1 MNLKPNSILFS
12 PKRAFPKWLWDACL
26 LALLIPVY
34 LGHFPPETVNAL
46 RPLILATSLC
56 AYGILALK
64 IYVWDNHTLR
74 ELLGISLILLLVGLG
89 TVFSGN
95 RCFLSCFLL
104 VFSAKDQDYDK
115 LCRFFF
121 WFFFATLL
129 LNLLLVGAGV
139 LEDTLSTRWEA
150 INFGATRHSYGFG
163 HPNTFGFWTLLL
175 IFSGLLY
182 IPRKGHRALSCL
194 ISVLL
199 AFCVF
204 RVTDSKAALL
214 SSLAAIVLC
223 LIAFRIG
230 PWLSSKKW
238 SVPLC
243 LGLYLL
249 GIAAFL
255 SLTLLYQEDNG
266 FYSTCNALLSD
277 RLAYSSAAF
286 RSFGVKLFG
295 AQVHFRWDPV
305 DSLYAYAPICM
316 GLIPTVLYFGLNLI
330 SLYRAARAGR
340 WDIVAVAFAGALYST
355 MEYGLM
361 NPVHLPIFAAC
372 ARLEVEKGRKSSV

>member
-89 TVFSGN
+89 TVYSGN

-121 WFFFATLL
+121 WFFSATLL

-223 LIAFRIG
+223 LIAFRVG

-255 SLTLLYQEDNG
+255 SPTLLYQEDNG
-266 FYSTCNALLSD
+266 FFSTCLLLGGFPQLWPEAV
-277 RLAYSSAAF
+277 R
-286 RSFGVKLFG
+286 
-295 AQVHFRWDPV
+295 
-305 DSLYAYAPICM
+305 
-316 GLIPTVLYFGLNLI
+316 
-330 SLYRAARAGR
+330 RAGSFPLGPCGQSVCLCPHLHGADPHR
-340 WDIVAVAFAGALYST
+340 AVLRTEPYFPIPRRRGRTVGHCRGCLRRGTLQHHGVWSDEPGPPAHLRS
-355 MEYGLM
+355 LR
-361 NPVHLPIFAAC
+361 PV
-372 ARLEVEKGRKSSV
+372 ESRKR

>member
-1 MNLKPNSILFS
+1 MTFKPDSILFS
-12 PKRAFPKWLWDACL
+12 PKRAFPKWLWYAAL

-34 LGHFPPETVNAL
+34 LGHFPAETVNAL
-46 RPLILATSLC
+46 RPLILATSLV

-64 IYVWDNHTLR
+64 IYIWDSHTLR
-74 ELLGISLILLLVGLG
+74 ELLGISIVLLLVGLG

-104 VFSAKDQDYDK
+104 VFSAKDQDFDR

-121 WFFFATLL
+121 CFFFATLL
-129 LNLLLVGAGV
+129 LNLLLVAVGI

-150 INFGATRHSYGFG
+150 INFGTTRHSMGFG
-163 HPNTFGFWTLLL
+163 HPNTLGFWTVLI
-175 IFSGLLY
+175 IFSGLLCC
-182 IPRKGHRALSCL
+182 RKNGRRWVSCL
-194 ISVLL
+194 IAILFAL
-199 AFCVF
+199 CTF
-204 RVTDSKAALL
+204 RLTDSKAALL
-214 SSLAAIVLC
+214 SSLAAAVLC
-223 LIAFRIG
+223 LLASWAG
-230 PWLSSKKW
+230 PRLSSKKW
-238 SVPLC
+238 SVSLC
-243 LGLYLL
+243 LGLYVL

-255 SLTLLYQEDNG
+255 SLALLYREDSG
-266 FYSTCNALLSD
+266 FFSTCNTLLSD

-295 AQVHFRWDPV
+295 TQVNFRWDPV

-316 GLIPTVLYFGLNLI
+316 GIVPTVLYFGLNLAAMQ
-330 SLYRAARAGR
+330 RAAKAGR
-340 WDIVAVAFAGALYST
+340 WDIVAVCFAGALYST

-372 ARLEVEKGRKSSV
+372 AGLRVEKEEKPSL

>member
-46 RPLILATSLC
+46 RPHILAASLS

-64 IYVWDNHTLR
+64 IYIWDNHTLW

-163 HPNTFGFWTLLL
+163 AH
-175 IFSGLLY
+175 
-182 IPRKGHRALSCL
+182 IPLKS
-194 ISVLL
+194 
-199 AFCVF
+199 
-204 RVTDSKAALL
+204 
-214 SSLAAIVLC
+214 
-223 LIAFRIG
+223 
-230 PWLSSKKW
+230 
-238 SVPLC
+238 
-243 LGLYLL
+243 
-249 GIAAFL
+249 
-255 SLTLLYQEDNG
+255 
-266 FYSTCNALLSD
+266 
-277 RLAYSSAAF
+277 AYF
-286 RSFGVKLFG
+286 MPK
-295 AQVHFRWDPV
+295 
-305 DSLYAYAPICM
+305 
-316 GLIPTVLYFGLNLI
+316 
-330 SLYRAARAGR
+330 
-340 WDIVAVAFAGALYST
+340 
-355 MEYGLM
+355 
-361 NPVHLPIFAAC
+361 
-372 ARLEVEKGRKSSV
+372 

>member
-1 MNLKPNSILFS
+1 MNLEPNPSLFS

-46 RPLILATSLC
+46 QPLILATSLS
-56 AYGILALK
+56 AYSVLALK
-64 IYVWDNHTLR
+64 IYIWDSHTLR
-74 ELLGISLILLLVGLG
+74 ELLGISLVLLLVGLG

-163 HPNTFGFWTLLL
+163 HPNTLGFWTLLL

-182 IPRKGHRALSCL
+182 IPRKGHRALSCPSL
-194 ISVLL
+194 SGAIPAGDRRIS
-199 AFCVF
+199 F
-204 RVTDSKAALL
+204 SGAAL
-214 SSLAAIVLC
+214 SG
-223 LIAFRIG
+223 RQ
-230 PWLSSKKW
+230 WL
-238 SVPLC
+238 
-243 LGLYLL
+243 
-249 GIAAFL
+249 FL
-255 SLTLLYQEDNG
+255 
-266 FYSTCNALLSD
+266 
-277 RLAYSSAAF
+277 
-286 RSFGVKLFG
+286 
-295 AQVHFRWDPV
+295 
-305 DSLYAYAPICM
+305 
-316 GLIPTVLYFGLNLI
+316 
-330 SLYRAARAGR
+330 
-340 WDIVAVAFAGALYST
+340 
-355 MEYGLM
+355 
-361 NPVHLPIFAAC
+361 HL
-372 ARLEVEKGRKSSV
+372 